1 ADYFCTCDDRLL
13 RRAKTVSNLNIVVVT
28 PLELVEELNIMIAET
43 KPLAEI
49 THEAI
54 RILFREMG
62 VVNTVR
68 FINQYTAG
76 YGNYTEE
83 RRELFAEQTLED
95 LVSKI
100 KQRRER
106 SIKSEPNA
114 E

>member
-1 ADYFCTCDDRLL
+1 
-13 RRAKTVSNLNIVVVT
+13 
-28 PLELVEELNIMIAET
+28 MIAET

-76 YGNYTEE
+76 YGNYT
-83 RRELFAEQTLED
+83 
-95 LVSKI
+95 
-100 KQRRER
+100 
-106 SIKSEPNA
+106 
-114 E
+114 